1 MGMPSF
7 ASSSQSDAGVT
18 RATLT
23 PGTLILNKDSHP
35 TVTDIKSLG
44 INTELSLANQQVNK
58 PNIDKLKENQEI
70 AALTGQV
77 GSFAVGELGQRMR
90 LEEGSWQKAALHGAV
105 GALSAQLSKGNVKA
119 GAAAGAAT
127 EVINTQIANALAAHT
142 DLSPQARNNLQQV
155 TAMVAGATAG
165 NLVGN
170 NTNSTVQGANTGLA
184 SEVFNRQLHPSEIQR
199 IKELAN
205 GDKEKEQRLLVASC
219 ALIHC
224 SAHLSEDNPAYQ
236 EMKAREVLGG
246 TAEYATE
253 RALLSKQTQRLS
265 DAWGAGTTQPLFNYN
280 GVYAT
285 KDKATAFDEKY
296 AFTTRTLGA
305 AQSVGGAAIMVASYG
320 GVVAACKLSV
330 GIACGPAVAAGA
342 AGATYGLDNLNA
354 GAKSLADGKPHATWG
369 AQAISKTFGVPL
381 DSAELLYSLPS
392 LAGGAKTLA
401 QGSKVVGK
409 SVAEEVTKT
418 TKQIDETF
426 ARGSHIKL
434 GKEQYTYLR
443 DGQFIGPNGGR
454 IINTGRT
461 DSVTNNYIYQRMN
474 KTGDSLGNEFY
485 MMSSDRKQIAV
496 NKPESLVFVNQS
508 GRPTFQQSEL
518 DVGKQLGGNYRLQVS
533 YLNGK
538 EVPYGTPSS
547 VRPDYSGNSISIEVK
562 NYDIHTNRQ
571 ALINEIVRQ
580 TKEREIHLPKGMVQ
594 TIQIDLR
601 GQRYDLLDKIDI
613 QNKIN
618 TETKGLIDGKNIQ
631 FLEDR

>member
-44 INTELSLANQQVNK
+44 INTELSLANQQVDK

-77 GSFAVGELGQRMR
+77 GSFAVGELGQRMG

-105 GALSAQLSKGNVKA
+105 GALSAQLSRGNVKA

-205 GDKEKEQRLLVASC
+205 GDKEKEKRLLVASC

-296 AFTTRTLGA
+296 AVTTRTLGA
-305 AQSVGGAAIMVASYG
+305 AQSAFGAAIMAASYG
-320 GVVAACKLSV
+320 GVVVACNVSV
-330 GIACGPAVAAGA
+330 GVACGPAAVAGA

-381 DSAELLYSLPS
+381 DSAELLYSVPS

-401 QGSKVVGK
+401 QGSKVAGK
-409 SVAEEVTKT
+409 PV
-418 TKQIDETF
+418 I
-426 ARGSHIKL
+426 GS
-434 GKEQYTYLR
+434 
-443 DGQFIGPNGGR
+443 
-454 IINTGRT
+454 
-461 DSVTNNYIYQRMN
+461 
-474 KTGDSLGNEFY
+474 
-485 MMSSDRKQIAV
+485 A
-496 NKPESLVFVNQS
+496 
-508 GRPTFQQSEL
+508 
-518 DVGKQLGGNYRLQVS
+518 
-533 YLNGK
+533 
-538 EVPYGTPSS
+538 
-547 VRPDYSGNSISIEVK
+547 K
-562 NYDIHTNRQ
+562 NYSAKIPEEANV
-571 ALINEIVRQ
+571 NS
-580 TKEREIHLPKGMVQ
+580 KLPPVG
-594 TIQIDLR
+594 
-601 GQRYDLLDKIDI
+601 
-613 QNKIN
+613 
-618 TETKGLIDGKNIQ
+618 ETKGYENKDYSKDVANLGVKNAKFNSELNNKVTQNERYVVAPKLIIDNKKYNYLFGDVKSDPHNTPRALQNQQQLASIGIYNDKNGREIINKSLNEALSIRNSVINTYSKNADGKYQRFEAREGIIAGPFGIRKVESHFEIMNDGSRRLTTII
-631 FLEDR
+631 FKGGN

>member
-44 INTELSLANQQVNK
+44 INTELSLANQQVDK

-77 GSFAVGELGQRMR
+77 GSFAVGELGQRMG

-127 EVINTQIANALAAHT
+127 EVINTQIANALATHT

-285 KDKATAFDEKY
+285 KDKATALDEKY

-305 AQSVGGAAIMVASYG
+305 AQSVGGAAIMAASYG
-320 GVVAACKLSV
+320 GAVVACKLSV
-330 GIACGPAVAAGA
+330 GIACGPAVVAGA

-354 GAKSLADGKPHATWG
+354 GAKSLVDGKPHATWG
-369 AQAISKTFGVPL
+369 AQAISETFGVPL

-401 QGSKVVGK
+401 QGSKVAGK
-409 SVAEEVTKT
+409 PV
-418 TKQIDETF
+418 
-426 ARGSHIKL
+426 
-434 GKEQYTYLR
+434 
-443 DGQFIGPNGGR
+443 
-454 IINTGRT
+454 IN
-461 DSVTNNYIYQRMN
+461 S
-474 KTGDSLGNEFY
+474 
-485 MMSSDRKQIAV
+485 A
-496 NKPESLVFVNQS
+496 
-508 GRPTFQQSEL
+508 
-518 DVGKQLGGNYRLQVS
+518 
-533 YLNGK
+533 
-538 EVPYGTPSS
+538 
-547 VRPDYSGNSISIEVK
+547 K
-562 NYDIHTNRQ
+562 NYSAKIPEEAN
-571 ALINEIVRQ
+571 ANS
-580 TKEREIHLPKGMVQ
+580 KLPLVG
-594 TIQIDLR
+594 
-601 GQRYDLLDKIDI
+601 
-613 QNKIN
+613 
-618 TETKGLIDGKNIQ
+618 ETKGYENKDYSKDVANLGGEQNKGLNERISNRQKDHYINEQATKNVHKVTAPIDFDGHILNVEVSKRGKLVGGHSIANGNVHVISKGSPNSAGVYEAKIQ
-631 FLEDR
+631 YTNPENGKVLTKNSTMFPDSWSADRVKYEVDMAYKNRNEYINPQNGKVMWESTTPSGVKVTGYKEPKVTVYPLMK

>member
-77 GSFAVGELGQRMR
+77 GSFAVGELGQRMG

-127 EVINTQIANALAAHT
+127 EVINTQIANVLAAHT

-165 NLVGN
+165 NLVGS

-296 AFTTRTLGA
+296 AVTTRTLGA
-305 AQSVGGAAIMVASYG
+305 AQAAGGAAIMAASYG

-354 GAKSLADGKPHATWG
+354 GAKSLVDGKPHATWG

-381 DSAELLYSLPS
+381 DSAELLYSVPS

-401 QGSKVVGK
+401 QGSKVAGK
-409 SVAEEVTKT
+409 PVIGSAKNYSAKIPEEANANSKLPPAGETKGYDLKSFNYEAHNAKVYQDLKMDLKTQQSANSVIEHLQQHGKLPDEYVTKT
-418 TKQIDETF
+418 QARQQGWSGKNALHNGQIGGDIYRNDDLLLPTAKNRIWYEADIGIDSSIARNKQAGTRLLYSNDRLIFITTDHYKTF
-426 ARGSHIKL
+426 K
-434 GKEQYTYLR
+434 
-443 DGQFIGPNGGR
+443 
-454 IINTGRT
+454 
-461 DSVTNNYIYQRMN
+461 
-474 KTGDSLGNEFY
+474 
-485 MMSSDRKQIAV
+485 
-496 NKPESLVFVNQS
+496 
-508 GRPTFQQSEL
+508 
-518 DVGKQLGGNYRLQVS
+518 DVGRWK
-533 YLNGK
+533 
-538 EVPYGTPSS
+538 
-547 VRPDYSGNSISIEVK
+547 
-562 NYDIHTNRQ
+562 
-571 ALINEIVRQ
+571 
-580 TKEREIHLPKGMVQ
+580 
-594 TIQIDLR
+594 
-601 GQRYDLLDKIDI
+601 
-613 QNKIN
+613 
-618 TETKGLIDGKNIQ
+618 
-631 FLEDR
+631 

>member
-7 ASSSQSDAGVT
+7 ASSSQSDTGVT

-44 INTELSLANQQVNK
+44 INTELSLANQQVDK
-58 PNIDKLKENQEI
+58 PNIDKLKESQEI

-77 GSFAVGELGQRMR
+77 GSFAVGELGQRMG
-90 LEEGSWQKAALHGAV
+90 LEEGSWQKAALHSAV

-127 EVINTQIANALAAHT
+127 EVINTQIANALATHT

-219 ALIHC
+219 ALVHC

-305 AQSVGGAAIMVASYG
+305 AQSASGAAIMVASYG

-354 GAKSLADGKPHATWG
+354 GAKSLVDGKPHATWG

-401 QGSKVVGK
+401 QGSKVVVKPVIGSAKNYSAKIPEEANANSKLPPVGQTKGYENQDYSKDVANLGVNRNKGLNERISNRQKDHYINEQATKNVHKVTAPIDFDGHILNAEIKGKKVVGGHSIANGNIRVDKVVKAPNANGVYEAKISVRDPNNPGKFLSKTNNNGK
-409 SVAEEVTKT
+409 STMFPDSWTSDRIKVEVDYAYKNRVPHPDPLKASKGMWQGVTKSGVKVEGYVSPKT
-418 TKQIDETF
+418 TVYP
-426 ARGSHIKL
+426 L
-434 GKEQYTYLR
+434 
-443 DGQFIGPNGGR
+443 
-454 IINTGRT
+454 
-461 DSVTNNYIYQRMN
+461 M
-474 KTGDSLGNEFY
+474 
-485 MMSSDRKQIAV
+485 
-496 NKPESLVFVNQS
+496 
-508 GRPTFQQSEL
+508 
-518 DVGKQLGGNYRLQVS
+518 
-533 YLNGK
+533 
-538 EVPYGTPSS
+538 
-547 VRPDYSGNSISIEVK
+547 
-562 NYDIHTNRQ
+562 
-571 ALINEIVRQ
+571 
-580 TKEREIHLPKGMVQ
+580 
-594 TIQIDLR
+594 
-601 GQRYDLLDKIDI
+601 
-613 QNKIN
+613 
-618 TETKGLIDGKNIQ
+618 
-631 FLEDR
+631 